1 MGVLPVNMLLGSG
14 PEGVVKAGRPPI
26 RGPGAVV
33 CRCMLNGGGPPPTG
47 EARKGAG
54 RSSIGEIGCLIA
66 GSIPPL
72 PSGTPDSA
80 LATNKVIT
88 EKVSCHIMGSG
99 LSGSQT

>member
-1 MGVLPVNMLLGSG
+1 MGVLPVNTLLGSG
-14 PEGVVKAGRPPI
+14 PEGVASGGRPPI

-33 CRCMLNGGGPPPTG
+33 CRCMLNGGGPAPTG
-47 EARKGAG
+47 DERKGVG

-80 LATNKVIT
+80 LATNKDIT
-88 EKVSCHIMGSG
+88 DH
-99 LSGSQT
+99 

>member
-1 MGVLPVNMLLGSG
+1 MLLGSG

-26 RGPGAVV
+26 RGPGVIF

-47 EARKGAG
+47 EARKGVG
-54 RSSIGEIGCLIA
+54 RSSIGEIGGCLIA

-80 LATNKVIT
+80 LATNEIIT
-88 EKVSCHIMGSG
+88 ERISCRMGSEI
-99 LSGSQT
+99 LWII